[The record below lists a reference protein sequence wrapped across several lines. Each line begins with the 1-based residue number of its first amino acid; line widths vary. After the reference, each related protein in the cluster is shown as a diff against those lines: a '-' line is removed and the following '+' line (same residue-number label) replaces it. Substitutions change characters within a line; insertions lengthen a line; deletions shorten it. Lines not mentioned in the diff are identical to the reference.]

1 MSTTT
6 FTFTAL
12 RRTDIGIRSSKLE
25 QARNARTP
33 TTPGPSDAQIRS
45 AYTCYTQTTNSP
57 TPALAD
63 SIEAAKHLNPCVLEL
78 GRKAPVVVLS
88 DPNISHP
95 GQACMSAE
103 RDVVHHDVDGL
114 MGRSNAFA
122 GIKAGI
128 CRGCVRTRTLPSLG
142 FGVVQPAGKVEIGGA
157 LGVSTGDEE
166 QKPLTDRELPPL
178 DVALALHSLMLS
190 PRRYFEDS
198 VVRFKQLKRVSEYP
212 LSMILAALDVNK
224 MGYNEG
230 KCHSAAEYW
239 RTRTGFAFDA
249 IESMRVDTETDDIM
263 WNGDRGFAQA
273 NFEHKCPK
281 CHELFTHDTLRAG
294 KFLQAVNQAKEDR
307 GYCLP
312 NTSIIL
318 GAHLD
323 VQARCPAIV
332 DEVWGCFENGDG
344 QLHSLKD
351 VAMLAATERGDMM
364 TYIAKRLSLPDSALR
379 PESIP
384 LLLRAFEHS
393 YPFTQDVVTA
403 LHHQRWFIQD
413 VYRQGWTGFD
423 PGGPSDKD
431 LDTAYDQ
438 YNDFLER
445 SITVERR
452 DPEWKDDLI
461 WHTHQLMPDRY
472 RADVASYIQVFLDHL
487 PRGEGSDGY
496 GEDIII
502 VTHDFGCEYLHRSSA

>member
-1 MSTTT
+1 MPRVAAAPKTRSQSDIPQSYVRDHLRVLGTFFQLIQANADEQLLDEFFQRSTYR
-6 FTFTAL
+6 L
-12 RRTDIGIRSSKLE
+12 L
-25 QARNARTP
+25 
-33 TTPGPSDAQIRS
+33 
-45 AYTCYTQTTNSP
+45 
-57 TPALAD
+57 LW
-63 SIEAAKHLNPCVLEL
+63 
-78 GRKAPVVVLS
+78 
-88 DPNISHP
+88 
-95 GQACMSAE
+95 
-103 RDVVHHDVDGL
+103 
-114 MGRSNAFA
+114 
-122 GIKAGI
+122 
-128 CRGCVRTRTLPSLG
+128 
-142 FGVVQPAGKVEIGGA
+142 VEKII
-157 LGVSTGDEE
+157 STGDEE
-166 QKPLTDRELPPL
+166 QTPLQDRELPPL

-198 VVRFKQLKRVSEYP
+198 VVRFKQLKRVNEYP

-224 MGYNEG
+224 MGYDEG

-249 IESMRVDTETDDIM
+249 IESMRVDTTRSIQCPFCGEAEEIL

-273 NFEHKCPK
+273 DFEHKCPK

-294 KFLQAVNQAKEDR
+294 KFLQAVNQAKKDR

-332 DEVWGCFENGDG
+332 DEVWRCFENGDG

-351 VAMLAATERGDMM
+351 VAMLAATERGDVM
-364 TYIAKRLSLPDSALR
+364 TYIAKRLTLPDSDLR

-413 VYRQGWTGFD
+413 VYRQGWTGLD
-423 PGGPSDKD
+423 PGGPSDED
-431 LDTAYDQ
+431 LDTAYNQ

-452 DPEWKDDLI
+452 DPEWRDDLI

-496 GEDIII
+496 GPSHNTSSDPLTVSVWIGGPDGCPEQKGRPPCQSCAPHATRPFLKRETVYDISI
-502 VTHDFGCEYLHRSSA
+502 FANA